1 MGLFKRSK
9 NTNKPLIRQ
18 ILDLIPGHILQRS
31 INRYDGDKYCSKY
44 LTYDQL
50 VALTFGQLNKC
61 QTLSDIS
68 TGLGVSETYIQDLGL
83 KQSPARSTMSDG
95 NRQRHWQVFEYLYY
109 ALLKHYGGVLRKEH
123 KSHLIKELEG
133 MDIKLIDSSTISL
146 CLSLFDWAKFRTA
159 KGGIKIHTCWDAA
172 LQIPDF
178 INITEAKV
186 HDSQGFE
193 NNVFP
198 ANTIIVEDK
207 GYFDFGVMKKRIDA
221 KNIFVTR
228 IKDNTTYESV
238 VELELPDDKDHH
250 ILKDEIILLT
260 GKAAQKIGFHT
271 YKLRR
276 VVVYDEKSNQTI
288 EIITNQLNWEAA
300 TVAALYKM
308 RWDIELFFKALKQN
322 LQVKTFIGTSEN
334 AVKSQIYV
342 ALICFLLLQLLCRN
356 ICKVK
361 PAFSNFTE
369 KIRICLNH
377 YCTIDYVCNQV
388 KQGAH
393 KIKKKKK
400 NPGTQ
405 TDLFK
410 KSLMPDLFSG

>member
-9 NTNKPLIRQ
+9 NTNKPIIRQ
-18 ILDLIPGHILQRS
+18 ILDLIPGYILQRAVT
-31 INRYDGDKYCSKY
+31 RYNSDKYCSRY
-44 LTYDQL
+44 LTYDEL
-50 VALTFGQLNKC
+50 VALSFGQLNKC

-95 NRQRHWQVFEYLYY
+95 NRQRPWQVYEYLYY
-109 ALLKHYGGVLRKEH
+109 ALLKHYGGVLRKAH
-123 KSHLIKELEG
+123 KSHMIKELEG

-146 CLSLFDWAKFRTA
+146 CLRLFDWAKFRTA

-207 GYFDFGVMKKRIDA
+207 GYFDFKVMKKRADA

-238 VELELPDDKDHH
+238 VELDLPTDKDHH
-250 ILKDEIILLT
+250 ILKDEVILLT
-260 GKAAQKIGFHT
+260 GTASRKIGFHT
-271 YKLRR
+271 CKLRR
-276 VVVYDEKSNQTI
+276 VVVYDEKNNQTI
-288 EIITNQLNWEAA
+288 EIITNQLEWEAA
-300 TVAALYKM
+300 TIAALYKM

-342 ALICFLLLQLLCRN
+342 ALICFLLLQLLSRTL
-356 ICKVK
+356 CKVK

-377 YCTIDYVCNQV
+377 YCSLDYVCNQV

-393 KIKKKKK
+393 RVRRKNK
-400 NPGTQ
+400 NPSAQ
-405 TDLFK
+405 IKLFEPIA
-410 KSLMPDLFSG
+410 MPDLFSG